1 MLFLTAISSGV
12 VNYFHSKGLSPTKFE
27 VEHKHT
33 KKNHIRYA
41 SKLKN
46 PNNEM
51 CYETSGYVFFECKLS
66 FLCKV
71 TRTKMIFQ
79 SIEFNVVPLPLS

>member
-1 MLFLTAISSGV
+1 MLFLTAISSRV

-51 CYETSGYVFFECKLS
+51 CYETSG
-66 FLCKV
+66 
-71 TRTKMIFQ
+71 
-79 SIEFNVVPLPLS
+79 